1 MHAFRLRSVRVFANT
16 AGNRTIQLRN
26 AQGQVVQSRIIQVPQ
41 GDSRLQLNFDIPKGE
56 GWQLGIAGGAS
67 NNLYRNTTGAAYPY
81 QVEGILS
88 INGNSAGNPA
98 IYYFFYDWEIS
109 SSCESAPAPVQ
120 ALVLN
125 APRPRIS
132 ISSTADTV
140 CDGNIIQLQAQ
151 FANTLN
157 PQFTWFDGPSPLGS
171 TLPNYTGFLSP
182 GSHSITCR
190 LLSED
195 TCAVGNPVV
204 SQPKIIQVLPR
215 PDAPL
220 IALAG
225 NIINS
230 NSGPVLWYLNNQ
242 AIGATTASSIAV
254 TSDGSYT
261 AVISG
266 NNGCISLP
274 SEPIIIN
281 AVAGKREDTFRMW
294 FDGNDVWLD
303 NKIEK
308 SQTVEILT
316 AEGKILQEIQV
327 GPGRKKI
334 DLEHL
339 PTTFLLFRASGT
351 GKLLKVIR

>member
-1 MHAFRLRSVRVFANT
+1 M
-16 AGNRTIQLRN
+16 
-26 AQGQVVQSRIIQVPQ
+26 VQSRIIQVPQ
-41 GDSRLQLNFDIPKGE
+41 GDSRLQLNLDIPKGE

-88 INGNSAGNPA
+88 INGNSAGNPVV
-98 IYYFFYDWEIS
+98 YYYFYDWEIS
-109 SSCESAPAPVQ
+109 SACESAPVPVQ

-157 PQFTWFDGPSPLGS
+157 PQFTWYDGQSPLGS
-171 TLPNYTGFLSP
+171 TLTTYTGFLSP
-182 GSHSITCR
+182 GAHSITCR

-195 TCAVGNPVV
+195 TCAVGNPAV
-204 SQPKIIQVLPR
+204 SLPKTILVLPR

-230 NSGPVLWYLNNQ
+230 NSGPVLWYLNGQ
-242 AIGATTASSIAV
+242 PIGGTPTSSIAV

-266 NNGCISLP
+266 NNGCSSIP

-308 SQTVEILT
+308 SQTVEIMT
-316 AEGKILQEIQV
+316 AEGKILQKIQA
-327 GPGRKKI
+327 GLGRKKI
-334 DLEHL
+334 NLDQV
-339 PTTFLLFRASGT
+339 PATFLLIRATGT

>member
-1 MHAFRLRSVRVFANT
+1 
-16 AGNRTIQLRN
+16 
-26 AQGQVVQSRIIQVPQ
+26 
-41 GDSRLQLNFDIPKGE
+41 
-56 GWQLGIAGGAS
+56 
-67 NNLYRNTTGAAYPY
+67 
-81 QVEGILS
+81 
-88 INGNSAGNPA
+88 
-98 IYYFFYDWEIS
+98 
-109 SSCESAPAPVQ
+109 
-120 ALVLN
+120 LN
-125 APRPRIS
+125 ALRPRIS

-157 PQFTWFDGPSPLGS
+157 PQFTWFDGLAPLGS
-171 TLPNYTGFLSP
+171 TLTTFTGFLSP

-204 SQPKIIQVLPR
+204 SLPKIIQVLPR
-215 PDAPL
+215 PDAPV

-242 AIGATTASSIAV
+242 PIGANTASSIAV
-254 TSDGSYT
+254 TSEGSYT

-281 AVAGKREDTFRMW
+281 ALAGKKEDTFRMW

-308 SQTVEILT
+308 SQIVEMLN
-316 AEGKILQEIQV
+316 AEGKILQKIQAS
-327 GPGRKKI
+327 PGKNKI
-334 DLEHL
+334 DLDNV
-339 PTTFLLFRASGT
+339 PASLLLIRATGT
-351 GKLLKVIR
+351 GKFLKVIR